1 MTAGETGPG
10 GVQQWGH
17 TSVLAVTTCPAQHQ
31 VGSSPEEAQTQLS
44 AGIEKWRWGH
54 SIFFEEAGMEL
65 VFTSEVFWI
74 IPQGWNSSECKAT
87 LLLEV
92 NGVQRNSQPRAI
104 PSDKIQKDSQLTE
117 LDHKE

>member
-1 MTAGETGPG
+1 
-10 GVQQWGH
+10 
-17 TSVLAVTTCPAQHQ
+17 
-31 VGSSPEEAQTQLS
+31 
-44 AGIEKWRWGH
+44 
-54 SIFFEEAGMEL
+54 MEL
-65 VFTSEVFWI
+65 VFTSILDNPSRLE
-74 IPQGWNSSECKAT
+74 QLSGKAT